1 VLARQTLAVPPVTLS
16 AADAAKLVRPVDT
29 IGFGLG
35 PANPPAYLR
44 ALSARDDFEDLTIG
58 GALLLGLFDLVAKPG
73 VHYRCGFYG
82 PVERWYKAKGA
93 DIQLVPAG
101 FRQFAPVLERLA
113 PRVMAVQAAPPD
125 GDGRCNLSLHY
136 GATRDEL
143 LRAGRD
149 PDRVLVVELN
159 AALPRT
165 TALEGF
171 DNTVPLALADV
182 VVESDEAL
190 VALPG
195 PETTE
200 ADERIAEL
208 ALRYVQDGTTLQ
220 TGIGAIPSMVAA
232 RLAES
237 SGGEY
242 GVHSEMFTDGL
253 MALHEAGK
261 VTNARKGQF
270 DGVSVTTFALGSL
283 ALYGWLDAN
292 RDVAFA
298 PVSIVNDPSVI
309 QRNRRFVSINGAIQV
324 DLYGQVVADA
334 VGGHQISGVGGHED
348 FIAGADLET
357 EDRSLVCLRSTVE
370 VHGERRSRI
379 VGSLDAGSVVST
391 PRHHTGT
398 VITEFGAADLAGRT
412 VRERAEALTSIS
424 HPAFRDELEAAARLL
439 DA

>member
-1 VLARQTLAVPPVTLS
+1 VPPVTLS
-16 AADAAKLVRPVDT
+16 AHDAAELVRPVDS

-35 PANPPAYLR
+35 PANPHAYLR

-82 PVERWYKAKGA
+82 PVERLYKAKGA

-125 GDGRCNLSLHY
+125 DEGRCSLSLHY
-136 GATRDEL
+136 GATRGEL

-149 PDRVLVVELN
+149 PDRMLVVELN

-165 TALEGF
+165 TALHGF

-182 VVESDEAL
+182 VVESDEPL
-190 VALPG
+190 VALPE
-195 PETTE
+195 PAVTE

-208 ALRYVQDGTTLQ
+208 AIGYVQDGTTLQ

-232 RLAES
+232 RLAEGN
-237 SGGEY
+237 GGAY

-253 MALHEAGK
+253 MALHAAGK
-261 VTNARKGQF
+261 VTNAHKGQF

-283 ALYGWLDAN
+283 AMYRWLDAN
-292 RDVAFA
+292 HDVAFG
-298 PVSIVNDPSVI
+298 PVAVVNDPSVI
-309 QRNRRFVSINGAIQV
+309 QRNRRFVSVNGAIQV

-334 VGGHQISGVGGHED
+334 VGGRQISGVGGHED

-379 VGSLDAGSVVST
+379 VASLDAGSVVST
-391 PRHHTGT
+391 PRHHTGS
-398 VITEFGAADLAGRT
+398 VITEFGTADLAGRT
-412 VRERAEALTSIS
+412 VRERAAALAAIA
-424 HPAFRDELEAAARLL
+424 HPAFRDELESAARQL
-439 DA
+439 DT

>member
-1 VLARQTLAVPPVTLS
+1 VPPVTLS
-16 AADAAKLVRPVDT
+16 AADAAALVRPVDS
-29 IGFGLG
+29 IGLGLG
-35 PANPPAYLR
+35 PANPHALLR

-82 PVERWYKAKGA
+82 PVERLYKEKGA

-101 FRQFAPVLERLA
+101 FRQFAPVLERLS
-113 PRVMAVQAAPPD
+113 PRVMAAQATPPD
-125 GDGRCNLSLHY
+125 AAGRCSLSLHF
-136 GATRDEL
+136 GATREEL

-149 PDRVLVVELN
+149 PDRVLVMELN
-159 AALPRT
+159 EALPRT
-165 TALEGF
+165 TPLQGF
-171 DNTVPLALADV
+171 DNTIPLELADV
-182 VVESDEAL
+182 VVETDEPL
-190 VALPG
+190 VELP
-195 PETTE
+195 PSAATE

-208 ALRYVQDGTTLQ
+208 AIGYVHERATLQ
-220 TGIGAIPSMVAA
+220 TGIGAIPSMVAT
-232 RLAES
+232 RLAER

-261 VTNARKGQF
+261 VTNAHKGQF

-283 ALYGWLDAN
+283 AMYRWLDAN
-292 RDVAFA
+292 QDVAFG
-298 PVSIVNDPSVI
+298 PVSVVNDPSVI
-309 QRNRRFVSINGAIQV
+309 QRNHRFVSVNGAIQV

-334 VGGHQISGVGGHED
+334 VGGRQISGVGGHED

-357 EDRSLVCLRSTVE
+357 EDHSLVCLRSTAQVG
-370 VHGERRSRI
+370 GERRSRI
-379 VGSLDAGSVVST
+379 VASLEAGSVVAT

-412 VRERAEALTSIS
+412 VRERALALAAIA
-424 HPAFRDELEAAARLL
+424 HPEVRDELEAAARGL
-439 DA
+439 DS